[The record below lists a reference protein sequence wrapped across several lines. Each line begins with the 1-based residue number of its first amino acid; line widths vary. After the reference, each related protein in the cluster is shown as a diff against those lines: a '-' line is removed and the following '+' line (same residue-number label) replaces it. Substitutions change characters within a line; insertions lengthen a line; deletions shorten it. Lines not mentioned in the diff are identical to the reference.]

1 MTMQTLLDTRAKKQL
16 AVGATPAVK
25 HVLERVWETVQNLR
39 ESLDI
44 ALSAGDAQYYRSL
57 LKLLYLALQAHA
69 PQADEDSGANA
80 GNSNA
85 TKPSVSK
92 EILIAL
98 EVANH
103 VVARGFRDMV
113 IAIHDKSSEASP
125 EDIFLLTNI
134 LAACL
139 RIPNIGFCHDQI
151 INHMVNNEA
160 ARVAVTLF
168 SWSDR
173 LAIDGDP
180 IYGELSIG
188 FLLELS
194 RMKAMAEQ
202 IAVDG
207 VLGQIGSAGLSNY
220 LRRGNV
226 SPFAEGVGPQRCYD
240 IWVRGILPLLLNLLY
255 SIGSLIGAEV
265 AIFLNQFTPLLQTS
279 LKGLEPNDTTRR
291 TMSGIVLKPVIS
303 RVVSEINT
311 LALIHH
317 ILKDY
322 RSSLAGISDIP
333 EVPGLEALEGTAVL
347 ENAEF
352 WLASR
357 KLLRERIVP
366 MGQKELELSKQKAL
380 RKESGCENRLEER
393 IVEELAGIR
402 DILTPVNGDA

>member
-1 MTMQTLLDTRAKKQL
+1 MAMQTLLDTQSKKRL
-16 AVGATPAVK
+16 AGGVAPTVQNI
-25 HVLERVWETVQNLR
+25 LERVWSSIQELR
-39 ESLDI
+39 NNSEI
-44 ALSAGDAQYYRSL
+44 LSVADAQHYRSL

-69 PQADEDSGANA
+69 PPADNVAGASA
-80 GNSNA
+80 SA
-85 TKPSVSK
+85 KPSVSK
-92 EILIAL
+92 EIMIAL
-98 EVANH
+98 EVTNH
-103 VVARGFRDMV
+103 VIARGFRELA
-113 IAIHDKSSEASP
+113 IAIHDQPGECLP

-151 INHMVNNEA
+151 INHMINNET

-194 RMKAMAEQ
+194 KMKAMAEQ

-207 VLGQIGSAGLSNY
+207 ALSQISSAGLANY
-220 LRRGNV
+220 LRQGNV

-255 SIGSLIGAEV
+255 SVGALIGAEV
-265 AIFLNQFTPLLQTS
+265 AIFLNQFTPLLQNS
-279 LKGLEPNDTTRR
+279 LRGLEPNDSNRA
-291 TMSGIVLKPVIS
+291 MSGLVLKPVIS

-311 LALIHH
+311 LALINH

-322 RSSLAGISDIP
+322 RFSLAGTSDIS
-333 EVPGLEALEGTAVL
+333 EVQGLAALDGPSVL

-352 WLASR
+352 WLSSR
-357 KLLRERIVP
+357 QLLRERIMP
-366 MGQKELELSKQKAL
+366 MGPKELELSKQKAL
-380 RKESGCENRLEER
+380 GKGMACENRLEER
-393 IVEELAGIR
+393 IVEELMGIR
-402 DILTPVNGDA
+402 DILTPVNGDV